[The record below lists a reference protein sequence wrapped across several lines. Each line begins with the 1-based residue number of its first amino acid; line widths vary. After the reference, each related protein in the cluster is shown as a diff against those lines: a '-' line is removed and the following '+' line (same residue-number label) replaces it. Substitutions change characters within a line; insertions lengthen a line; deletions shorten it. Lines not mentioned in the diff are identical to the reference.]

1 MKAQNFESTEMRNER
16 LANALCLT
24 VEELERIPHE
34 IIGDSDE
41 SGALRG
47 YVIQFSG
54 TTPTQILGKIRGLD
68 TSNKVYISASMVDR
82 DVRSRDTPDTQSED

>member
-1 MKAQNFESTEMRNER
+1 MNAQNFESVEMRSER

-41 SGALRG
+41 SGVLRG
-47 YVIQFSG
+47 YVIQFSD
-54 TTPTQILGKIRGLD
+54 TAPAQILGKIRGLD
-68 TSNKVYISASMVDR
+68 TSQSFISAEKAFC
-82 DVRSRDTPDTQSED
+82 T